1 MKVLQF
7 CSVPCPSSKV
17 VTVGLCSSQNA
28 MPHNKP
34 HSKYLLGRI
43 NPGGQLPLGREAIT
57 NGTGHRSYIVLGGVL
72 ELFHGGLELVGFC
85 SLILGQ
91 TWGFV
96 GFQSPTLESNQGQG
110 VFSLVLFTLQGP
122 EMRRHYLEVVF
133 LLARPE
139 RGDGPRLISG
149 RIQGLVLNVQDL
161 HGSGREAGKYSEQ
174 AACRLPWM

>member
-133 LLARPE
+133 
-139 RGDGPRLISG
+139 
-149 RIQGLVLNVQDL
+149 
-161 HGSGREAGKYSEQ
+161 
-174 AACRLPWM
+174 